1 MEKTIYKFLDTYVG
15 DGLNIFKG
23 MVHYN
28 PDTFTPCV
36 NFYISS
42 DLGVEVITISDNVM
56 RPSIKLINT
65 LKSFFIIDKYA
76 SCHYIQNWFSDNRKS
91 ELIKKIDVDFKDQQ
105 FIDSKCFKWK
115 KISEM

>member
-15 DGLNIFKG
+15 DGLNISKG
-23 MVHYN
+23 TVFYN
-28 PDTFTPCV
+28 PYTFAPCMGLSI
-36 NFYISS
+36 NSYS
-42 DLGVEVITISDNVM
+42 GVEVITISDNVM

-65 LKSFFIIDKYA
+65 LKSFFIIDKYT
-76 SCHYIQNWFSDNRKS
+76 SCHYVQNWFSDNRKS
-91 ELIKKIDVDFKDQQ
+91 ELIKKIDEDFKDQQ